1 MNLDRNSNSII
12 SIELFQGSVLRK
24 RPEVEH
30 EREVAIFD
38 LLEKNK
44 FELLDVGGV
53 SGPYNL
59 KLSFTDGNMN
69 FEVSD
74 TSKVFI
80 KNIVLSIKPFR
91 RLIKDYFL
99 VCESYFD
106 AIKNMSPQ
114 QIEAI
119 DMGRRSLHNEGA
131 DILKERLVKFVDI
144 DRSTARRFFTLLCVL
159 QIRG

>member
-44 FELLDVGGV
+44 FELLDDGEI

-59 KLSFTDGNMN
+59 KLSFVDGNMN

>member
-12 SIELFQGSVLRK
+12 NIELFQGSVLRK

-44 FELLDVGGV
+44 FELLDRGEI

-59 KLSFTDGNMN
+59 KLSFKDGNMI

-74 TSKVFI
+74 ISEVFI

-131 DILKERLVKFVDI
+131 DILKERLAKFVDI

>member
-1 MNLDRNSNSII
+1 MNLDSNSNSII
-12 SIELFQGSVLRK
+12 NIELFQGSVLRK

-44 FELLDVGGV
+44 FELLDRGEI

-59 KLSFTDGNMN
+59 KLSFKDGNMI

-74 TSKVFI
+74 ISEVFI

-131 DILKERLVKFVDI
+131 DILKERLAKFVDI